1 MNMLDILKVTND
13 ITNLIINNIKR
24 IFIETQNRGKTKQM
38 EKLIFA
44 LVVLTMVLK
53 I

>member
-1 MNMLDILKVTND
+1 MNMLNILKVTND

-24 IFIETQNRGKTKQM
+24 IFIETQNRGKAKQM